1 MKRCIFGV
9 LLDVLINY
17 IVDFFGDY
25 FIMDLDEII
34 ILDYVIQVIVNYI
47 GFYGNVIFILDNYLN
62 MSFSE

>member
-62 MSFSE
+62 LSYSE

>member
-17 IVDFFGDY
+17 IVDSFGDY

-47 GFYGNVIFILDNYLN
+47 GFYENVIFILDNYLN
-62 MSFSE
+62 LSYSE

>member
-1 MKRCIFGV
+1 MKRCRFGV

-47 GFYGNVIFILDNYLN
+47 GFYGNVILILDNYLN

>member
-1 MKRCIFGV
+1 MKRCRFGV

-17 IVDFFGDY
+17 IVDCFGDY

-62 MSFSE
+62 LSYSE

>member
-1 MKRCIFGV
+1 MKRCRFGV

>member
-1 MKRCIFGV
+1 MKICRFGV

-34 ILDYVIQVIVNYI
+34 ILDYIQVIVNYI
-47 GFYGNVIFILDNYLN
+47 GFYENVIFILDNYLN

>member
-1 MKRCIFGV
+1 MKRCRFGV

-17 IVDFFGDY
+17 IVDSFGDY

-47 GFYGNVIFILDNYLN
+47 GFYENVIFILDNYLN
-62 MSFSE
+62 LSYSE

>member
-1 MKRCIFGV
+1 MKICRFGV

>member
-1 MKRCIFGV
+1 MKICRFGV

-17 IVDFFGDY
+17 IVDCFGDY

-47 GFYGNVIFILDNYLN
+47 GFYGNVIFILNNYLN
-62 MSFSE
+62 LSYSE